1 MTRQFLI
8 LTVFILTTL
17 TACKNYYNDTIY
29 WADDIKRGT
38 DIQTIKSNQPDFF
51 EVEWDKPDTL
61 DNQLRYEILNIKGS
75 NDPLKM
81 QHFLVFIDNK
91 FEGRS
96 SIK

>member
-1 MTRQFLI
+1 MTRPFFI

-17 TACKNYYNDTIY
+17 TACKNYYNDTIR

-38 DIQTIKSNQPDFF
+38 YIQTVKNNQPDFF
-51 EVEWDKPDTL
+51 EVAWDKPDTL
-61 DNQLRYEILNIKGS
+61 DNQFRYEILNIQGS

-91 FEGRS
+91 YEGRS